1 MKKIAIF
8 TILALSICNSSQ
20 AAYVIAGETNQ
31 KSSGNQANFKEEL
44 VEYRLPFYKGTSV
57 FTKEA
62 LENLEQIKAMQSST
76 DSIVLVVRPDSRS
89 ANRQLATSRTNSL
102 RNWLLKRNFDSSRLR
117 FEIDE
122 STGEEQSSNTVAT
135 YAFITTKPSP
145 ISQTRFNLS
154 SAQDN
159 GFISRPS
166 QRQTENMLVSYSPS
180 QKDTAIAP
188 RPSSAIPAQPPGDA
202 SSLIIEMAAD
212 GRIKADD
219 AIRMLSALKSTPQ
232 QQQVVTA
239 ATNRQWV
246 LQANLTLQEN
256 LTNWTKS
263 MGWNPPEWQI
273 EDVEEFKITKTKTIQ
288 GDLPTVLG
296 AIAKASGLRIAF
308 SEKQRLIR
316 VLPALE
322 AS

>member
-1 MKKIAIF
+1 
-8 TILALSICNSSQ
+8 
-20 AAYVIAGETNQ
+20 
-31 KSSGNQANFKEEL
+31 
-44 VEYRLPFYKGTSV
+44 
-57 FTKEA
+57 
-62 LENLEQIKAMQSST
+62 
-76 DSIVLVVRPDSRS
+76 
-89 ANRQLATSRTNSL
+89 
-102 RNWLLKRNFDSSRLR
+102 
-117 FEIDE
+117 
-122 STGEEQSSNTVAT
+122 
-135 YAFITTKPSP
+135 
-145 ISQTRFNLS
+145 
-154 SAQDN
+154 
-159 GFISRPS
+159 
-166 QRQTENMLVSYSPS
+166 MLVTYSPS